1 MYTPN
6 YYIVFD
12 IERNFRP
19 YKSEFQDEII
29 EIGALKIDANSFE
42 VTEKFNCLINPM
54 SPISKHTTKLTGITK
69 TDVRT
74 APKFPEAIKLFR
86 DFVGEEYLFVTWG
99 KDDYSFLVEDCILHD
114 EECPYIGKERRFDVQ
129 NLVFNAYETLFE
141 QQPNLKFAVDQ
152 LGLEWEGDQHRAFY
166 DAKNTANILV
176 KVLKEKD
183 IRKPYKR
190 TAELVLVKNGVLT
203 DKGKKIFKN
212 WVFKELKHGGHETLD
227 WTLFKGS
234 NTWSSINER
243 YNFELATIEQVKS
256 YFPTAL
262 EKAVQQLEYLAE
274 MNAAKQQD
282 KIKI

>member
-19 YKSEFQDEII
+19 YKSEFQDEIV
-29 EIGALKIDANSFE
+29 EIGALKIDAKSLNVIEEFS
-42 VTEKFNCLINPM
+42 CLINPM

-69 TDVRT
+69 TDVKT
-74 APKFPEAIKLFR
+74 APEFPEAIKLFR

-129 NLVFNAYETLFE
+129 NLVFNAYESLFE
-141 QQPNLKFAVDQ
+141 QQPNLKFAIEQ
-152 LGLEWEGDQHRAFY
+152 LQLEWEGEQHRAFY

-212 WVFKELKHGGHETLD
+212 WVFKELKHGSHETLN
-227 WTLFKGS
+227 WPVFEGS
-234 NTWSSINER
+234 DTWSRINER
-243 YNFELATIEQVKS
+243 YNFEPNTLEQVKS
-256 YFPTAL
+256 YFPAAL
-262 EKAVQQLEYLAE
+262 EKAMQQLEVLAE
-274 MNAAKQQD
+274 MNAK
-282 KIKI
+282 KLLETK